1 MTTLTLFKALIE
13 MLVVIL
19 VCYGIYR
26 EKSLVRFER
35 RAFKFLK
42 CFFKALYIT
51 ADEKFGKASAKRTAS
66 ITHLS
71 ADSEKSQSFCGSVK
85 KDEIRIA

>member
-26 EKSLVRFER
+26 EKSLIRFER
-35 RAFKFLK
+35 RAFKFIK

-51 ADEKFGKASAKRTAS
+51 VGEKFAKSTSKHPADITRISPPSQSSA
-66 ITHLS
+66 
-71 ADSEKSQSFCGSVK
+71 SFCGSVK